1 MCRKLGISRSGYYA
15 WLNRSESVREKE
27 NSTLTCEIRAIHEA
41 SRRTYGSPRVHA
53 ELRERGYPYN
63 RKRIARLMRKNGIVA
78 KMSKRFK
85 PRNRDY
91 GHYRRT
97 SNLLLERGATSAKN
111 QVWVGDIT
119 YIRVGKRWSYL
130 AVVMDLHTR
139 KIIGW
144 AFSSRR
150 TVDLVREA
158 LLMASRTSPPS
169 SKTIF
174 HSDQGIEYAANDF
187 RELLESLKLVSS
199 MSRKGS
205 CWDNAYVESFFHTL
219 KTEMVYFHSFKKLEQ
234 ALAYIMDYITF
245 YNTERLHSGLDYNTP
260 NQCDRLAA

>member
-1 MCRKLGISRSGYYA
+1 
-15 WLNRSESVREKE
+15 
-27 NSTLTCEIRAIHEA
+27 
-41 SRRTYGSPRVHA
+41 
-53 ELRERGYPYN
+53 
-63 RKRIARLMRKNGIVA
+63 MRKNAIVA

-91 GHYRRT
+91 AHYRRA
-97 SNLLLERGATSAKN
+97 SNLLLTYGSTSGKN
-111 QVWVGDIT
+111 QIWVGDIT

-144 AFSSRR
+144 SFSARR

-158 LLMASRTSPPS
+158 LLMAVRISPPR

-187 RELLESLKLVSS
+187 RELLDSFRLVSS

-219 KTEMVYFHSFKKLEQ
+219 KTEMVYFHNFKKLEQ
-234 ALAYIMDYITF
+234 ALAYIMDYITY
-245 YNTERLHSGLDYNTP
+245 YNTKRLHSSLDYNTP
-260 NQCDRLAA
+260 NHYDRLAA